1 MISDWEYLTQAKNG
15 NEKAAD
21 FLFDKYYKSLIR
33 MTSLITGSLDSAK
46 DIVQETFIKLI
57 RVKIKH
63 KEGKFKTYINTI
75 AYRLALK
82 EKSRLK
88 RNFNLFRLDK
98 TGESNSPL
106 DTQILDETQR
116 NVFQAIQTLKP
127 NYKEILILRFY
138 GNHSYEEISQITDIP
153 LGTVKS
159 RIYYAVKECGN
170 SMKKKGML

>member
-1 MISDWEYLTQAKNG
+1 MTSDWENLEEAKNG
-15 NEKAAD
+15 DKGAAD
-21 FLFDKYYKSLIR
+21 ILFKKYYKSLIR
-33 MTSLITGSLDSAK
+33 MTSLITGSIDSAK

-57 RVKIKH
+57 NGKIKH
-63 KEGKFKTYINTI
+63 SDGQFKTYINTI

-82 EKSRLK
+82 EKSRQK
-88 RNFNLFRLDK
+88 RQFNLFRI
-98 TGESNSPL
+98 ERPSQSISPL
-106 DTQILDETQR
+106 DHQVQDETQR
-116 NVFQAIQTLKP
+116 NVFHVIQDLKP

-170 SMKKKGML
+170 KMKKKGML